1 MHTCFCFENA
11 LLNFPPNLF
20 NMLRLELRSCAFG
33 CAFMSL
39 LTMMGNEGFWKVQ
52 RSLFDE
58 ERVWG
63 GGQRLQPFDKD
74 L

>member
-1 MHTCFCFENA
+1 
-11 LLNFPPNLF
+11 
-20 NMLRLELRSCAFG
+20 MLRLELSSCAFG
-33 CAFMSL
+33 CAFLSL